1 MNRPIRTT
9 AESTSVDH
17 QTDLTSIGGAAPA
30 AAAPVVPGPAHP
42 ARTRVSVQV
51 DWNGPSTVSRTTPTL
66 QVVVNP
72 KIRRGSPIHD
82 SVFSALRTLDADC
95 VRFVPWFPYPKYAV
109 AELEPPA
116 EGRTSWDFSLI
127 DPLVEDF
134 QHATDGRSA
143 ILNFSTIPE
152 WMWEPIPWTVQDG
165 ALHVVGG
172 DNALAA
178 GGMDWTDYTFAVD
191 VTPLGTG
198 SLNGISFAQAGWLLR
213 MRDPGNGYGFLLS
226 NYPYT
231 SPAERGYIVFILFT
245 GGQLATVQPTPL
257 PFAVEAGRT
266 YQVRTAAVGGDLSVT
281 VNGTEVLTVHDD
293 TFATGTVGFRENG
306 SESAVFDN
314 VVVTA
319 CAGATL
325 LADDFSGD
333 LSRWTASA
341 TYPDDPDEV
350 AFGYSKGT
358 RLAVAPS
365 VVADYFRR
373 LISWYTAGGF
383 TDEYGAFHASPHHY
397 PLPYWEV
404 LNEADFEHAIS
415 PQDYTTLYDAIVTAI
430 REVSPG
436 TKFVG
441 LALGNTAGLDYY
453 RYFLDRNNHQPGV
466 PLDLISYHFYAQPK
480 ATDTVDQYGPDG
492 FAQADG
498 FIATVGQVEDIRR
511 ALAPTVGTAVNELG
525 TILPGSATQA
535 DPAPIPDAY
544 WNFSGGVY
552 AYVFAH
558 LALMGID
565 IVGESQLMGYP
576 SQYPSVSM
584 LDWTTGEPNA
594 RYRVLQ
600 LILEEAPPGCRLIE
614 IPGQPPAGGL
624 YALAINDHGRRKVLV
639 INKTNEP
646 VEVGIDGL
654 RGGQVRIVDQRSA
667 GGPIRDEQNADT
679 AFTLGGYAVA
689 VAILAA

>member
-1 MNRPIRTT
+1 MNRPIRATS
-9 AESTSVDH
+9 ESTSTDR
-17 QTDLTSIGGAAPA
+17 QTDLRPAPVASTSIP
-30 AAAPVVPGPAHP
+30 
-42 ARTRVSVQV
+42 V
-51 DWNGPSTVSRTTPTL
+51 DWNGPSTVSRTAPTL

-72 KIRRGSPIHD
+72 KILRTSPIHD
-82 SVFSALRTLDADC
+82 SVFRALRTLDADY
-95 VRFVPWFPYPKYAV
+95 VRFVPWFPYPRFAV

-116 EGRTSWDFSLI
+116 DGRTSWDFSLI
-127 DPLVEDF
+127 DPLIEDF
-134 QHATDGRSA
+134 QNATAGRAA

-152 WMWEPIPWTVQDG
+152 WMWQPIPWTLRDG

-178 GGMDWTDYTFAVD
+178 GGMDWTDYTFDVG

-198 SLNGISFAQAGWLLR
+198 SQDGISFAQAGWLVR
-213 MRDPGNGYGFLLS
+213 MRDPGNGYGFVLS

-231 SPAERGYIVFILFT
+231 SPGAPGYIVFILFSS
-245 GGQLATVQPTPL
+245 GQMATVQATPL

-266 YQVRTAAVGGDLSVT
+266 YQVRTTATGGDFAVT
-281 VNGTEVLTVHDD
+281 VNGAEVLTVHDD
-293 TFATGTVGFRENG
+293 TFATGTIGFREHG
-306 SESAVFDN
+306 AESATFHD

-319 CAGATL
+319 STGATL

-333 LSRWTASA
+333 LSRWTAAA
-341 TYPDDPDEV
+341 TYPDDPEQV
-350 AFGYSKGT
+350 AFAYSKGT
-358 RLAVAPS
+358 RLAVSPE

-373 LISWYTAGGF
+373 LVSWYTAGGF

-404 LNEADFEHAIS
+404 LNEADFEHTIS

-436 TKFVG
+436 TRFVG
-441 LALGNTAGLDYY
+441 LSLGNSAGLDYF
-453 RYFLDRNNHQPGV
+453 RYFLDRDNHRPGV

-480 ATDTVDQYGPDG
+480 ATDTVDEYGPDG
-492 FAQADG
+492 FGQADG
-498 FIATVGQVEDIRR
+498 FLANVERVENIRK
-511 ALAPTVGTAVNELG
+511 ALAPTVGTTVNELG

-552 AYVFAH
+552 AYVFAR

-600 LILEEAPPGCRLIE
+600 LILEEAKPGCRLIE
-614 IPGQPPAGGL
+614 IPDQSAGGL
-624 YALAINDHGRRKVLV
+624 YALALNDHGRRKVLV
-639 INKTNEP
+639 INKTNTP
-646 VEVGIDGL
+646 VEVSIDGL

-667 GGPIRDEQNADT
+667 GGPIRDEQNSGT
-679 AFTLGGYAVA
+679 AFILGGYAVA
-689 VAILAA
+689 VAILAS

>member
-1 MNRPIRTT
+1 MNRPIRATSEPT
-9 AESTSVDH
+9 STDR
-17 QTDLTSIGGAAPA
+17 QTDLRPAPVASTSIP
-30 AAAPVVPGPAHP
+30 
-42 ARTRVSVQV
+42 V
-51 DWNGPSTVSRTTPTL
+51 DWNGPSTVSTTAPTL

-72 KIRRGSPIHD
+72 KILRTSPIHD
-82 SVFSALRTLDADC
+82 SVFRALRTLDADY
-95 VRFVPWFPYPKYAV
+95 VRFVPWFPYPRFAV

-116 EGRTSWDFSLI
+116 DGRTSWDFSLI
-127 DPLVEDF
+127 DPLIEDF
-134 QHATDGRSA
+134 QNATAGRPA

-152 WMWEPIPWTVQDG
+152 WMWQPIPWTLEDG

-178 GGMDWTDYTFAVD
+178 GGMDWTDYTFDVG

-198 SLNGISFAQAGWLLR
+198 SQDGISFAQAGWLMR
-213 MRDPGNGYGFLLS
+213 MRDPGNGYGFVLS

-231 SPAERGYIVFILFT
+231 SPAAPGYIVFILFSS
-245 GGQLATVQPTPL
+245 GQMASVQATPL

-266 YQVRTAAVGGDLSVT
+266 YQVRTTATGGDFAVT

-293 TFATGTVGFRENG
+293 TFATGTVGFREHG
-306 SESAVFDN
+306 SESATFHD

-319 CAGATL
+319 STGATL

-333 LSRWTASA
+333 LSRWTAAA
-341 TYPDDPDEV
+341 TYPDDPEQV
-350 AFGYSKGT
+350 AFAYSKGT
-358 RLAVAPS
+358 RLAVSPE

-373 LISWYTAGGF
+373 LVSWYTAGGF

-404 LNEADFEHAIS
+404 LNEADFEHTIS

-436 TKFVG
+436 TRFVG
-441 LALGNTAGLDYY
+441 LSLGNSAGLDYF
-453 RYFLDRNNHQPGV
+453 RYFLDRDNHEPGV

-480 ATDTVDQYGPDG
+480 ATDTVDEYGPDG

-498 FIATVGQVEDIRR
+498 FLANVEQVENIRR
-511 ALAPTVGTAVNELG
+511 ALAPTVGTTVNELG

-552 AYVFAH
+552 AYVFAR

-600 LILEEAPPGCRLIE
+600 LILEEAKPGCRLIE
-614 IPGQPPAGGL
+614 IPDQSSGGSL
-624 YALAINDHGRRKVLV
+624 HALAMNDHGRRKVLV
-639 INKTNEP
+639 INKTNTP

-667 GGPIRDEQNADT
+667 GGPIRDEQNSGT
-679 AFTLGGYAVA
+679 FTLGGYAVA